1 MVGKR
6 GGEKMKFLQKIGQKA
21 NHLAMAGMVYATD
34 IDLKPTGKDFGNL
47 GTITFGGLISALI
60 RLALIIV
67 ALVAF
72 AFLILGGVKWIT
84 SGGDKEATSGAQK
97 TITAALIGL
106 VIVFAAWAIL
116 QLVQTFFGI
125 NILTFVIP
133 TIN

>member
-21 NHLAMAGMVYATD
+21 NHLAMASVVYAAD
-34 IDLKPTGKDFGNL
+34 IDLRPQGTWSPLGNV
-47 GTITFGGLISALI
+47 TFGGLISALI